1 MKRQIAKERRDTV
14 YRQQEAKEQ
23 VLAGLI
29 ALLGIVVVVGTV
41 IFIASG

>member
-1 MKRQIAKERRDTV
+1 MKKQILKERRDTV

-23 VLAGLI
+23 ILAGLLVVL
-29 ALLGIVVVVGTV
+29 ALAVVIGTA